1 MNPYLRE
8 PDRILQAESR
18 RISSFIPKINSNIDR
33 ETVDSFGEEWTRFS
47 EFDPAEISRVGEE
60 YFDLMKGSFTGNELA
75 LDLGCGSGRWSA
87 FVAPKVG
94 FIEAVDPSSAVFI
107 ASKMLKDLSNV
118 RVTQC
123 DVDSLPFA
131 DNSFDL
137 IFSLGVLHHIPD
149 TAAAIQTAVKK
160 LKPGGKFLLYLYY
173 RFDNRGLLFRT
184 LFSISDVIRKV
195 ICRLPHKLKVIVCD
209 IIAVVVYLPLVSIAR
224 FVKFLGGRKF
234 YTKLPLAYYVN
245 KSFYIMRNDALDRF
259 GTPLEQRFTREEI
272 RLMLENAGMNHIRF
286 SPNEPYWHVIAEKS

>member
-47 EFDPAEISRVGEE
+47 EFDPAEIKRVGDE
-60 YFDLMKGSFTGNELA
+60 YFDLMKDSFKGNELA

-87 FVAPKVG
+87 YVAPKVG
-94 FIEAVDPSSAVFI
+94 FVEAVDPSSAVYI
-107 ASKMLKDLSNV
+107 ASGMLKDFPNV

-131 DNSFDL
+131 DDSFDF

-149 TAAAIQTAVKK
+149 TAAAIKSAIKK
-160 LKPGGKFLLYLYY
+160 LKPGGRILLYLYY

-184 LFSISDVIRKV
+184 LFAISDVIRR
-195 ICRLPHKLKVIVCD
+195 IISRFPHKVKVIVCD
-209 IIAVVVYLPLVSIAR
+209 IIAAVVYMPLVSIAR
-224 FVKFLGGRKF
+224 MVKFLGGNKT

-272 RLMLENAGMNHIRF
+272 RRMLENSGVCRIQF
-286 SPNEPYWHVIAEKS
+286 SPNEPFWHVVAEKI

>member
-47 EFDPAEISRVGEE
+47 EFDPAEINRVGDE
-60 YFDLMKGSFTGNELA
+60 YFDLMKDDFRGNELA

-87 FVAPKVG
+87 YVAPKVG

-173 RFDNRGLLFRT
+173 RFDNRGILFRT

-195 ICRLPHKLKVIVCD
+195 ICRLPHKLKVILCD
-209 IIAVVVYLPLVSIAR
+209 IIAAVVYLPLVSIAR
-224 FVKFLGGRKF
+224 CVKFLGGKKV
-234 YTKLPLAYYVN
+234 YAKLPLAYYVN

-259 GTPLEQRFTREEI
+259 GTPLEQRFSREEI